1 MFVSKAEELKS
12 ISNEGFEVEIN
23 FGSDDQRCECRG
35 DEEMRSSEI
44 LSWSLMFD
52 FRFLSLSMLDVDSN
66 LEFFGWMKLYSIKGL
81 DN

>member
-44 LSWSLMFD
+44 LS
-52 FRFLSLSMLDVDSN
+52 
-66 LEFFGWMKLYSIKGL
+66 
-81 DN
+81 